1 MKALRFQPA
10 SWTQLHTIHFALK
23 PAMDPVKLGTLV
35 HTHSSQPALS
45 LSLSLWP
52 VSGNDGGDTG
62 SELQM
67 NRLTPWSPPNFL
79 FDSSREIIGDYV
91 KK

>member
-1 MKALRFQPA
+1 MMKALRFQPA

-45 LSLSLWP
+45 LSLS
-52 VSGNDGGDTG
+52 V
-62 SELQM
+62 
-67 NRLTPWSPPNFL
+67 
-79 FDSSREIIGDYV
+79 
-91 KK
+91 